1 MKIGLLAGLCLMLSG
16 CLFRSP
22 SDLYEQPAK
31 SAGYEQLNRT
41 IADIK
46 SGLEAE
52 YGTSVENAVIVTGNH
67 TATIQLQDLD
77 GDGERESAVTF
88 LKVPGVEKSLK
99 IYIFRQEGEEY
110 EVAGIVEGD
119 GVSIYSVDYVELNR
133 QGKKE
138 LVVNW
143 QISAGVY
150 QLGAY
155 TLDEIRPASVEEQNA
170 LPVLTQEARQGLQAT
185 QLLLTGCSA
194 SSGEKQIFPICMSM
208 DRLEDGRLQLAVQ
221 VSSMDSGEAVFAAA
235 GDSFE
240 QTLEILGA
248 SMPYPLHFGQLRLC
262 ILGDTLARESDLT
275 ELLMPLYRLYTI
287 NPDATVMV
295 SLGNAA
301 KTMAAQKPDLGVR
314 LSTYLDQLLTRL
326 EQEKLTP
333 GLTLW
338 DVLHQLGDG
347 QGDPLLGLCALNSR
361 MAAQSGGEQQAPS
374 ALPALSGM
382 KQTGSIAIG
391 EPSPGA
397 ELPPALTAGDLPRD
411 GGNPVEYVGC
421 AAVGGGQV
429 TGILTAAETRL
440 LLTLR
445 QQATVTCTGADQAEI
460 AVPVHLYTEETVQ
473 LVTKIQQLSCDA
485 LGVRAA
491 AVKLSNKTQPIEIY
505 MPSKRFATMHLTI
518 TPKCDMMLMERNLY
532 ENGIFPPNCAKRI
545 AKHIDICYNK
555 LTVYIYR
562 TTAEPR

>member
-1 MKIGLLAGLCLMLSG
+1 MPTPRTRPRIRLLILCALLLL
-16 CLFRSP
+16 LFP
-22 SDLYEQPAK
+22 
-31 SAGYEQLNRT
+31 
-41 IADIK
+41 
-46 SGLEAE
+46 
-52 YGTSVENAVIVTGNH
+52 
-67 TATIQLQDLD
+67 
-77 GDGERESAVTF
+77 
-88 LKVPGVEKSLK
+88 
-99 IYIFRQEGEEY
+99 
-110 EVAGIVEGD
+110 
-119 GVSIYSVDYVELNR
+119 
-133 QGKKE
+133 
-138 LVVNW
+138 
-143 QISAGVY
+143 
-150 QLGAY
+150 
-155 TLDEIRPASVEEQNA
+155 
-170 LPVLTQEARQGLQAT
+170 
-185 QLLLTGCSA
+185 LTGCSA
-194 SSGEKQIFPICMSM
+194 SSGEKQIFPICLSL
-208 DRLEDGRLQLAVQ
+208 DRLPDRRIQLAVQ
-221 VSSMDSGEAVFAAA
+221 VSSMAQEGGYTVFTAA
-235 GDSFE
+235 GDSFA
-240 QTLEILGA
+240 QTLEILSA

-262 ILGDTLARESDLT
+262 LLGWDLVGGGALGPVLEPLGQLDTIS
-275 ELLMPLYRLYTI
+275 
-287 NPDATVMV
+287 PDAAVFAVM
-295 SLGNAA
+295 GNAA
-301 KTMAAQKPDLGVR
+301 QAMAAQKPDLGVR

-491 AVKLSNKTQPIEIY
+491 AAKLSNKTQLIEIY
-505 MPSKRFATMHLTI
+505 MPSKRFAAIHLTI
-518 TPKCDMMLMERNLY
+518 TPK
-532 ENGIFPPNCAKRI
+532 
-545 AKHIDICYNK
+545 
-555 LTVYIYR
+555 
-562 TTAEPR
+562 